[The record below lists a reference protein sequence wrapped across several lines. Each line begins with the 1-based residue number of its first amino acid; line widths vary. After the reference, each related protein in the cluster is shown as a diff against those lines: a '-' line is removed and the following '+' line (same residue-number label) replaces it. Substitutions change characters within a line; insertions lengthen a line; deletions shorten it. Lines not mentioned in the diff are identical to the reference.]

1 MPSAPSF
8 LPSLYLNNLLRQPVN
23 LKQGKEGTNPCS
35 PYDALLQQIFSYD
48 EDSPMQTNKKPT
60 LELKANF
67 LKTLLEWMVV
77 NNLCTW
83 FFLSKYYYLL
93 KKKANLAILPKPSQR
108 NLAVISGIK
117 QYKFLQHQTL
127 KKEIKK
133 KTIET
138 SCS

>member
-1 MPSAPSF
+1 M
-8 LPSLYLNNLLRQPVN
+8 
-23 LKQGKEGTNPCS
+23 EGTNPCS
-35 PYDALLQQIFSYD
+35 PYDALLQQIFG
-48 EDSPMQTNKKPT
+48 
-60 LELKANF
+60 LKANF

-77 NNLCTW
+77 RNLCTW